1 MYQRI
6 LWKFAVTA
14 LILLWATF
22 NLVPFTE
29 TEFKDYLKQE
39 STAQRDELLK
49 LLDRASERVAA
60 KQAPSVFVA
69 LKQLGREER
78 IDMAKFFPEVRLE
91 SSLKNIEKRNDILFD
106 YLLKQSKPRLQLG
119 LDLKGGVAFTLEA
132 SSLAAPDQHQEMRQL
147 QLDKA
152 VEIIGTRVN
161 GLGVAEPIIRP
172 VGANRIEVQ
181 LPGVSTKDNPEVV
194 NVLKKPARL
203 DFRLV
208 HPQFAHMPEPL
219 PVSALPPGYVNMS
232 MDSDDASGRP
242 VTVYCAVKRI
252 PEMTGETVTDSRPTM
267 DMYGGYEIL
276 LRFNDAGA
284 KKFAD
289 VTGANIGRLLGIVL
303 DGKLYSAPRIND
315 RIGGGNAQIT
325 GKFTQRE
332 AIELSNVLNNPLDVD
347 LKVVEQYEVGKSLGE
362 DAIMSAKTAFIISTA
377 LTIGFILFFYT
388 FGGVIAAF
396 GMGCNVFV
404 ILGVMAMP
412 GLEATLTMPG
422 IAGIVLTLAMS
433 VDANILIFERM
444 REEIAAGKSLP
455 AALEAGFEKAWSA
468 ILDSNVTTL
477 LVAVIMWSMGSG
489 PVKGFGVTLTI
500 GIFTTMFAAMIV
512 SKLLLQVLI
521 LPGYMKRLPMFSV
534 LQNTKYDFLKY
545 GRIAFICSWVIVGI
559 GVAVVAIK
567 GKEIMG
573 VDFVGGDQ
581 VTITYAQEKDVGALR
596 EAALQGTGVREA
608 TFAYQTQLGGT
619 GTKVLKCTTEFG
631 KGPAIVA
638 ALQTAFPEA
647 QFVDAGVSSI
657 GPSVGSEILRSAV
670 ISVALA
676 LVGILLYVA
685 FRFEF
690 GYGMGAVV
698 STMHDLLMTIG
709 LFVLF
714 DRQFNASMVAAILLI
729 IGYSINDTIVVF
741 DRIREELAGNPEGT
755 LREML
760 NRALNLTLSRT
771 IITGGTTL
779 LTAITLIVVTTG
791 DVNDIAFTLL
801 IGVLTGTFS
810 SLFIA
815 CPVFYWWHKGDRRH
829 VEAHRDIA
837 PKYEWEGAS
846 KASE

>member
-6 LWKFAVTA
+6 LWKFALTA
-14 LILLWATF
+14 IVLLWATL
-22 NLVPFTE
+22 NLIPFKE
-29 TEFKDYLKQE
+29 TEFKDYIKQE
-39 STAQRDELLK
+39 ATAQRDDLLK
-49 LLDRASERVAA
+49 LIDRASQRVQE
-60 KQAPSVFVA
+60 KKAPSIFVA
-69 LKQLGREER
+69 LKQIAREER
-78 IDMAKFFPEVRLE
+78 VDLSKFFPEVRLE
-91 SSLKNIEKRNDILFD
+91 SSLRNIEKRNDILFD
-106 YLLKQSKPRLQLG
+106 YLLKESKPRLQLG

-132 SSLAAPDQHQEMRQL
+132 SSLAAPSEHESLRAL

-152 VEIIGTRVN
+152 VEIISTRVN

-172 VGANRIEVQ
+172 VGTNRIEVQ
-181 LPGVSTKDNPEVV
+181 LPGVSTKDNPEVIGI
-194 NVLKKPARL
+194 LKKPARL

-208 HPQFAHMPEPL
+208 HPQYSHMPEPL
-219 PVSALPPGYVNMS
+219 PLSALPPGYVNMS
-232 MDSDDASGRP
+232 MDSDDEKGRP

-252 PEMTGETVTDSRPTM
+252 PEMTGETVVDSRPTV

-276 LRFNDAGA
+276 LRFNDVGA

-289 VTGANIGRLLGIVL
+289 VTGANVGRLLGIVL

-315 RIGGGNAQIT
+315 AIRGGSAQIT
-325 GKFTQRE
+325 GRFTQRE

-347 LKVVEQYEVGKSLGE
+347 LKVVEQYEVGKTLGE
-362 DAIMSAKTAFIISTA
+362 DAIASAKTAFIISTA
-377 LTIGFILFFYT
+377 LTIVFILVFYT
-388 FGGVIAAF
+388 YGGLIAAI
-396 GMGCNVFV
+396 GMGANVFV

-412 GLEATLTMPG
+412 GVEATLSMPG

-433 VDANILIFERM
+433 TDANILIFERM
-444 REEIAAGKSLP
+444 REELAVGKSLP

-477 LVAVIMWSMGSG
+477 LTAVIMWALGSG

-534 LQNTKYDFLKY
+534 LQHTKYDFLKY
-545 GRIAFICSWVIVGI
+545 GRAAFIGSWTIVFIGI
-559 GVAVVAIK
+559 GVVAFK
-567 GKEIMG
+567 GKNIFG

-581 VTITYAQEKDVGALR
+581 VTITYQQEREVGQLR
-596 EAALQGTGVREA
+596 EAALKGTGVREA
-608 TFAYQTQLGGT
+608 TFSYQTQLGT
-619 GTKVLKCTTEFG
+619 DLKTLKCTTEFE
-631 KGPAIVA
+631 KGALVVE
-638 ALQTAFPEA
+638 ALQKAFPEA
-647 QFVDAGVSSI
+647 GFANAGVSSI
-657 GPSVGSEILRSAV
+657 GPSVGSEILKSAV
-670 ISVALA
+670 ISIVLA
-676 LVGILLYVA
+676 LVGIMLYVA

-698 STMHDLLMTIG
+698 STVHDLFMTIG
-709 LFVLF
+709 VFVLF

-741 DRIREELAGNPEGT
+741 DRIREELALNPEGS
-755 LREML
+755 LRDVL

-846 KASE
+846 KASN